1 VDLLLLPLLQL
12 HLETTQYLLVAVETV
27 ELDVFL
33 MEVLDQE
40 APMEAVTAG
49 KPVLMDVL
57 AAAAAAVDGQV

>member
-33 MEVLDQE
+33 MEVLEQE

-49 KPVLMDVL
+49 KLVLMDVL

>member
-40 APMEAVTAG
+40 APMAAVTAG
-49 KPVLMDVL
+49 KLVLMDVL
-57 AAAAAAVDGQV
+57 AAVAAAVDGQV